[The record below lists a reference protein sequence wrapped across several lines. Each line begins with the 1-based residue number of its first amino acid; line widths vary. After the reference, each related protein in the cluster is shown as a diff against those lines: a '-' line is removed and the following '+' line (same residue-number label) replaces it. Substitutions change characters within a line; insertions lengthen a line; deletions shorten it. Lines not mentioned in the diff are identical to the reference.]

1 MTPINAKALLTLI
14 APVSLEEVLVDW
26 LLENSPEG
34 GFCSGPVNG
43 HATGEQ
49 HLTLAEQVA
58 GRKKQIRFEVHAGTD
73 EIQAMIGRL
82 RRDHA
87 GASIH
92 YWIVP
97 VAGAG
102 KI

>member
-14 APVSLEEVLVDW
+14 APVSLEEVIVDW
-26 LLENSPEG
+26 LLENSPGG

-43 HATGEQ
+43 QATGEQ